1 MLILNSSVFGEDY
14 KSLVSKFVFAIKR
27 KITGNKNIWF
37 WENTFTYS
45 TNRIIISNAQ
55 EGSDD
60 VIETVK
66 SRSEI
71 YNIDL
76 DSSIGEKIEY
86 FKPIL
91 EQFFNSRFKKSLD
104 KLSDDVEKKGWKL
117 FMKVVKIL
125 INEDS
130 REANV
135 IKILQ
140 QYGFIGKHINSFKEV
155 EASFEKMLIPSKG
168 NELINKKNNKH
179 VF

>member
-1 MLILNSSVFGEDY
+1 FWHNPSCQNLFLLSKEELLETKTFG
-14 KSLVSKFVFAIKR
+14 S
-27 KITGNKNIWF
+27 GQ
-37 WENTFTYS
+37 NTFTFS
-45 TNRIIISNAQ
+45 TNRIIISNVQ

-76 DSSIGEKIEY
+76 DSSIGERIEY

-104 KLSDDVEKKGWKL
+104 KLSDDVEKKGWKF

-130 REANV
+130 
-135 IKILQ
+135 
-140 QYGFIGKHINSFKEV
+140 
-155 EASFEKMLIPSKG
+155 
-168 NELINKKNNKH
+168 
-179 VF
+179 